1 MTPDAHGYL
10 RCSRCRCWRPATTLT
25 PHVER
30 YADVEVTL
38 HHCTDA
44 AVCSR
49 LADVGGRTLHKLSCE
64 TFNGGKC
71 DCRLALCA
79 CDDTGPCLEHEH
91 EPDDDADTG
100 AEVMR

>member
-38 HHCTDA
+38 HHCTDT

-49 LADVGGRTLHKLSCE
+49 LADVGAGRL
-64 TFNGGKC
+64 
-71 DCRLALCA
+71 
-79 CDDTGPCLEHEH
+79 
-91 EPDDDADTG
+91 DADTG
-100 AEVMR
+100 YVCTCDRPEGPHRFGCVAANTRLVLPATGGGL